1 MCKVSVIVP
10 VYNAEKY
17 FRTCLDSLS
26 AQTLDN
32 IEVIII
38 NDGSIDGSLA
48 IANEFASN
56 YPWFKVYSTQNKGV
70 SHARNYGITKACGEY
85 VAFVDSDDTVEPDYC
100 RIMYEKAIRD
110 GNDLVVCQFDRV
122 TLSNGELKHLF
133 SPTPLFDADNFLI
146 TDRRDL
152 FSCISVGPWDKLVK
166 RELLGKLSFP
176 EGIRYAEDQ
185 IFAVKAFCYAKNIGT
200 VKRVLY
206 HYYYEIHGGI
216 TSCFGEERLDW
227 VKVMEYLSSFTRD
240 DKFGCALKDEIAFF
254 MLSKSMRLCAS
265 AIVRTNLNYDLRTH
279 LVKTIHTFFANN
291 LPSWR
296 QNPYY
301 IEDVIKKSHRTHSPQ
316 YNYSN
321 GKRVQPLYCN
331 YSESH
336 CLILIKLSRI
346 LPDPLF
352 RIVLRV
358 DQGLFSF
365 LGRIRWG
372 LF

>member
-17 FRTCLDSLS
+17 FRACLDSLS
-26 AQTLDN
+26 VQTLDN

-70 SHARNYGITKACGEY
+70 SHARNYGISKACGDY
-85 VAFVDSDDTVEPDYC
+85 VAFVDSDDIVEADYC
-100 RIMYEKAIRD
+100 RAMYEKAIRD
-110 GNDLVVCQFDRV
+110 GNDLVICQFDRI
-122 TLSNGELKHLF
+122 TLSNGELTHLF
-133 SPTPLFDADNFLI
+133 SPTPLFDADNFLM
-146 TDRRDL
+146 TDRRNL
-152 FSCISVGPWDKLVK
+152 FSSISVGPWDKLVK
-166 RELLGKLSFP
+166 RELLDKLSFP

-227 VKVMEYLSSFTRD
+227 VKVMEHLSSFTRD

-279 LVKTIHTFFANN
+279 LVYTIHTFFANN
-291 LPSWR
+291 LPGWR
-296 QNPYY
+296 KNPYY
-301 IEDVIKKSHRTHSPQ
+301 IEDVIKESHRAHSPQ

-336 CLILIKLSRI
+336 CLVLIKLSRI

-352 RIVLRV
+352 GVVLRV

-365 LGRIRWG
+365 LRRIRWG

>member
-1 MCKVSVIVP
+1 
-10 VYNAEKY
+10 
-17 FRTCLDSLS
+17 
-26 AQTLDN
+26 
-32 IEVIII
+32 
-38 NDGSIDGSLA
+38 
-48 IANEFASN
+48 
-56 YPWFKVYSTQNKGV
+56 
-70 SHARNYGITKACGEY
+70 
-85 VAFVDSDDTVEPDYC
+85 
-100 RIMYEKAIRD
+100 
-110 GNDLVVCQFDRV
+110 
-122 TLSNGELKHLF
+122 
-133 SPTPLFDADNFLI
+133 
-146 TDRRDL
+146 
-152 FSCISVGPWDKLVK
+152 
-166 RELLGKLSFP
+166 
-176 EGIRYAEDQ
+176 
-185 IFAVKAFCYAKNIGT
+185 
-200 VKRVLY
+200 
-206 HYYYEIHGGI
+206 
-216 TSCFGEERLDW
+216 
-227 VKVMEYLSSFTRD
+227 
-240 DKFGCALKDEIAFF
+240 
-254 MLSKSMRLCAS
+254 MRLCAS

-352 RIVLRV
+352 GVVLRV

-365 LGRIRWG
+365 LRRIRWG